1 MGRQN
6 VANIFSMRTGRIDVV
21 NPHDHDKTMVFPI
34 SRISPCM
41 FMNIDMMSQCSVF
54 RKTQQVVTASGH
66 SVPYSKQIPPCP
78 KTRPPSGSQVHLSNL
93 LICLDFVVGKLPG
106 DFSPSGPNCPS
117 QHPETMVDVGDET
130 MATRTIEWVTQS
142 LRLES

>member
-21 NPHDHDKTMVFPI
+21 NPHDHDKTMVFTI

-54 RKTQQVVTASGH
+54 RKTQQAVTASGH
-66 SVPYSKQIPPCP
+66 SNIQQDTASRSHLDPENTATQWIPSAP
-78 KTRPPSGSQVHLSNL
+78 LELADL
-93 LICLDFVVGKLPG
+93 LGFCSWKVAWK
-106 DFSPSGPNCPS
+106 N
-117 QHPETMVDVGDET
+117 
-130 MATRTIEWVTQS
+130 
-142 LRLES
+142 